1 MTTKSTIRQTL
12 GTTVIF
18 ATSLTSADA
27 LQIRSYS
34 AARHDR
40 FTGFPGSPVVN
51 GAAWFDGS
59 QYSGVGW
66 VVSEPN
72 RQLALI
78 SPRYVITANHYP
90 LPAGTQIRFVS
101 TSGSLVTAT
110 VSSTSAIIKG
120 GIPTDL
126 QVGRLTAALTGV
138 GVMPMPYLNLPGEA
152 QYKTTD
158 QQVFGFNPTGGYHP
172 VVGHGVIND
181 FDDFSFFGT
190 TTRMSYFF
198 HMDTGGS
205 ADDCYF
211 TGGDS
216 GSPSLATTRNGP
228 ALVGTHSLVGDEVG
242 FHFSLDSHIP
252 HYITEINTILAV
264 DGETMTPVFA
274 HPTPLVLT
282 GATTPDPFRHVAAGT
297 ATFTLENEG
306 LTDALNP
313 SVTLTFPSGA
323 APTTVTASGWVNDV
337 AGPLVW
343 TYHRASLAAAATTDF
358 VASWSSVPTI
368 STLPVSIRHISDGSP
383 QQTSQYDL
391 EPTVSY
397 AAWSAGLAQPG
408 TGDDPDGDGKT
419 NLVEYAF
426 GSSPSSGSTALS
438 PTVVAGTVITTSGGI
453 ATLKFPVRSDSQV
466 RGLSYVLEF
475 SNNLTSWTEPQ
486 PIGTTANFA
495 SYSPAIS
502 GFKNRIVTFPANE
515 ARKFVRVRVTLD
527 ESAPGMAVP

>member
-1 MTTKSTIRQTL
+1 MV
-12 GTTVIF
+12 VIF
-18 ATSLTSADA
+18 ATSLTVADA
-27 LQIRSYS
+27 LQIRTYS

-66 VVSEPN
+66 WVNDPQ
-72 RQLALI
+72 RQFALI
-78 SPRYVITANHYP
+78 SSKHVLMAEHWKIAV
-90 LPAGTQIRFVS
+90 GQQIRFLDQ
-101 TSGSLVTAT
+101 SGTLYTAT
-110 VSSTSAIIKG
+110 VASLTNVVKDAQL
-120 GIPTDL
+120 TDIT
-126 QVGRLTAALTGV
+126 VARLNAPVPDVAVLK
-138 GVMPMPYLNLPGEA
+138 YLNLPENHH
-152 QYKTTD
+152 YFTSD
-158 QQVFGFNPTGGYHP
+158 LQVFGWNGSGGNHP
-172 VVGHGVIND
+172 VVGKGNL
-181 FDDFSFFGT
+181 
-190 TTRMSYFF
+190 SYIYNEE
-198 HMDTGGS
+198 DTPLNLRFNEYPYVVAGGDQ
-205 ADDCYF
+205 DDCF
-211 TGGDS
+211 LIGGDS
-216 GSPSLATTRNGP
+216 GSPTFATTRDGP
-228 ALVGTHSLVGDEVG
+228 ALIGI
-242 FHFSLDSHIP
+242 HFGVDPGAVINFSYDSFVP
-252 HYITEINTILAV
+252 RYVTEINTILTAAG
-264 DGETMTPVFA
+264 DSPMTPVYSL
-274 HPTPLVLT
+274 PTPFVLT
-282 GATTPDPFRHVAAGT
+282 GATTPDPFRHAAAGT
-297 ATFTLENEG
+297 ATFTFENQG
-306 LTDALNP
+306 ATDALNP

-358 VASWSSVPTI
+358 VASWSSVPAI

-383 QQTSQYDL
+383 QQTGEYDL

-426 GSSPSSGSTALS
+426 GSSPTSGANTLSGS
-438 PTVVAGTVITTSGGI
+438 VVAGTVITTSGGI

-486 PIGTTANFA
+486 PIGTTASFA

-502 GFKNRIVTFPANE
+502 GFKNRVVTFPVNE

>member
-1 MTTKSTIRQTL
+1 MRFPVRQAL
-12 GTTVIF
+12 AI
-18 ATSLTSADA
+18 SLAFGASFTGADA

-90 LPAGTQIRFVS
+90 LTAGTQIRFVS

-110 VSSTSAIIKG
+110 VSSTAAVIKG

-126 QVGRLTAALTGV
+126 MVGRLTAPITGV
-138 GVMPMPYLNLPGEA
+138 GVSPLPYLNLPL
-152 QYKTTD
+152 QTHYVTTD
-158 QQVFGFNPTGGYHP
+158 QKVFGFNPTGGNHP
-172 VVGHGVIND
+172 VLGRGVIGG

-190 TTRMSYFF
+190 TTRMSYFL
-198 HMDTGGS
+198 HLDAGGS
-205 ADDCYF
+205 QDDCYF
-211 TGGDS
+211 TNGDS
-216 GSPSLATTRNGP
+216 GSPSLANTRNGP
-228 ALVGTHSLVGDEVG
+228 ALVGTHSLVGDESG

-252 HYITEINTILAV
+252 HYITEINTILAA
-264 DGETMTPVFA
+264 DAEAMTPVFSL
-274 HPTPLVLT
+274 PTPLVLT
-282 GATTPDPFRHVAAGT
+282 GATTPDPFRHAAAGT
-297 ATFTLENEG
+297 ATFTFENQG
-306 LTDALNP
+306 ATDALNP

-323 APTTVTASGWVNDV
+323 APTSVTATGWVNDV

-343 TYHRASLAAAATTDF
+343 TYHRASLAAAATSDF
-358 VASWSSVPTI
+358 VASWSSVPAI
-368 STLPVSIRHISDGSP
+368 SSLPVSIRHISDGSP
-383 QQTSQYDL
+383 QQTSEYDL
-391 EPTVSY
+391 EPKVSY

-408 TGDDPDGDGKT
+408 TGDDPDGDGRT

-426 GSSPSSGSTALS
+426 GSSPTSGANTLSGS
-438 PTVVAGTVITTSGGI
+438 VVAGTVITTSGGTS
-453 ATLKFPVRSDSQV
+453 TLKFPVRSDSQV
-466 RGLSYVLEF
+466 RGLTYVLEF

-486 PIGTTANFA
+486 PIGTTTSFA
-495 SYSPAIS
+495 DYSPAIS
-502 GFKNRIVTFPANE
+502 GFKNRVVTFPANE

-527 ESAPGMAVP
+527 ETAPGMAVP

>member
-1 MTTKSTIRQTL
+1 MRFPVRQAPRISL
-12 GTTVIF
+12 IF
-18 ATSLTSADA
+18 AVSLVSADA
-27 LQIRSYS
+27 LQIRTYS

-40 FTGFPGSPVVN
+40 FTGFPGTPVVN

-66 VVSEPN
+66 WVNDPQ
-72 RQLALI
+72 RQFVLI
-78 SPRYVITANHYP
+78 SPKHVLMANHFTIP
-90 LPAGTQIRFVS
+90 VGAQVRFLDQSGT
-101 TSGSLVTAT
+101 LYTAT
-110 VSSTSAIIKG
+110 VASLTNVVKDAQVTDITVARLNAPVPNVAVIK
-120 GIPTDL
+120 
-126 QVGRLTAALTGV
+126 
-138 GVMPMPYLNLPGEA
+138 YLNLPENHH
-152 QYKTTD
+152 YFTSNL
-158 QQVFGFNPTGGYHP
+158 QVFGWNGSGGNHP
-172 VVGHGVIND
+172 VVGKGILRYVYNE
-181 FDDFSFFGT
+181 DDTPLNIQLSEFGYVV
-190 TTRMSYFF
+190 SSG
-198 HMDTGGS
+198 DQ
-205 ADDCYF
+205 DDCF
-211 TGGDS
+211 FIGGDS
-216 GSPSLATTRNGP
+216 GSPTFAETKNEP
-228 ALVGTHSLVGDEVG
+228 ALIGIHYGVDALPGNVVNYSY
-242 FHFSLDSHIP
+242 DSFVP
-252 HYITEINTILAV
+252 RYVAEINTILTAAG
-264 DGETMTPVFA
+264 DSPMTPVFTD
-274 HPTPLVLT
+274 PTPLVLT
-282 GATTPDPFRHVAAGT
+282 GATTPDPFRHAAAGA
-297 ATFTLENEG
+297 ATFTFENQG
-306 LTDALNP
+306 ATAALNP

-323 APTTVTASGWVNDV
+323 APSTVTASGWVNDV

-383 QQTSQYDL
+383 QQTSEYDL

-426 GSSPSSGSTALS
+426 GSSPTSGSTALS
-438 PTVVAGTVITTSGGI
+438 PTVVAGSVITTSGGI

-486 PIGTTANFA
+486 PIGTTSSFA

-527 ESAPGMAVP
+527 ESVPGMAVP